1 MMSQVPLPRKSRGRG
16 KIVHF
21 VAKRAKRLFGAY
33 ISLIICQSIVPDWG
47 QRERSAAWKRLRA
60 SEVRRNLSRIF
71 LLVVVGGAFFASR
84 RAPLVPRYAP
94 VVVIGAP
101 VRRNALSRCTADAIM
116 ALSAKPPAA
125 RCEPGCEKGPAMVTA
140 SNLAILV
147 GAVALVCVV
156 CMMLHLRGE
165 TTRKRVDDLERRV
178 AELSSSREE
187 DGR

>member
-1 MMSQVPLPRKSRGRG
+1 M
-16 KIVHF
+16 
-21 VAKRAKRLFGAY
+21 
-33 ISLIICQSIVPDWG
+33 
-47 QRERSAAWKRLRA
+47 
-60 SEVRRNLSRIF
+60 
-71 LLVVVGGAFFASR
+71 
-84 RAPLVPRYAP
+84 
-94 VVVIGAP
+94 IGAP

-125 RCEPGCEKGPAMVTA
+125 RCEPGCEKGPAMITA

>member
-1 MMSQVPLPRKSRGRG
+1 MMSQVAPPRKPRGGG

-21 VAKRAKRLFGAY
+21 VEKRARRLFEAC
-33 ISLIICQSIVPDWG
+33 ISRIICQSIVPDWG

-60 SEVRRNLSRIF
+60 SEVRRNLSRIV
-71 LLVVVGGAFFASR
+71 LLVVVGGAFFAGR

-94 VVVIGAP
+94 VVAIGAP
-101 VRRNALSRCTADAIM
+101 VRRNALSLRSCDAIM
-116 ALSAKPPAA
+116 VPSAKPPAA
-125 RCEPGCEKGPAMVTA
+125 RCEPGCEKGPAMITA

-147 GAVALVCVV
+147 GAVALVCIV

-165 TTRKRVDDLERRV
+165 ATRKRVDDLERRV
-178 AELSSSREE
+178 AELSSSGEE